1 MPLRVNIRRRR
12 RSVPLLC
19 CVLTTVSLLC
29 LGVGCASDKDTP
41 TSHPGDAVLKDPMG
55 YKARDDDFPSI
66 SGGGLGHY
74 DKKAMDHDLKSVFDP

>member
-1 MPLRVNIRRRR
+1 MRRFI
-12 RSVPLLC
+12 PLLS
-19 CVLTTVSLLC
+19 CVLTVVGA
-29 LGVGCASDKDTP
+29 LGLGFGCASDNQSKGP

-55 YKARDDDFPSI
+55 YKSRDEDFPSI